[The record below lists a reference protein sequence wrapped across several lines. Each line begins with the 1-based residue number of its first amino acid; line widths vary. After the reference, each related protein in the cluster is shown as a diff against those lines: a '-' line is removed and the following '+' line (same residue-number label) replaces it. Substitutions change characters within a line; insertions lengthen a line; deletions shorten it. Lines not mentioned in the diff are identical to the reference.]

1 MTVCR
6 ACAEY
11 CDTDFDLDGVWTDT
25 GYTCTACTE
34 RAELEAQDAL
44 QGYGDRDEQIGQH

>member
-1 MTVCR
+1 MIVCR
-6 ACAEY
+6 QCGEY

-34 RAELEAQDAL
+34 EREAQDAL
-44 QGYGDRDEQIGQH
+44 RAYEDLEENT